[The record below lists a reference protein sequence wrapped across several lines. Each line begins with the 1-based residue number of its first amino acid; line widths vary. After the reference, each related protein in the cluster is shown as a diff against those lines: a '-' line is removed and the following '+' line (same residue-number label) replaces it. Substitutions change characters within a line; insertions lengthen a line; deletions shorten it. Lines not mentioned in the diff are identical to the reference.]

1 MFFLKTKEEYKNQIN
16 DRFKICLD
24 NKLDKAFFQC
34 DMAFQD
40 FKNLPRR
47 TIVYIKF
54 HDKVFTIA
62 KNLKH
67 DGCQCNCFSIVNTF
81 LEKNRVE
88 KLKLYQISNKLK
100 NYTKQLFKKLKNE
113 NTLIFLDKIRGVGL
127 ADMQLLSKFNK
138 GFRFLLCLLEFLAN
152 ISELLL

>member
-1 MFFLKTKEEYKNQIN
+1 MFFLKTKEEYKNKIN
-16 DRFKICLD
+16 DRFKIYLD
-24 NKLDKAFFQC
+24 SKLDKAFFQY

-40 FKNLPRR
+40 FKNLPGR

-67 DGCQCNCFSIVNTF
+67 DGCQCNLFSIVNTF

-88 KLKLYQISNKLK
+88 KLKLYQINNKLK
-100 NYTKQLFKKLKNE
+100 NYTKQLFNKLKNE
-113 NTLIFLDKIRGVGL
+113 YTLIFLDKIRGVGL
-127 ADMQLLSKFNK
+127 ADLQLLSKFNK
-138 GFRFLLCLLEFLAN
+138 GFRFLLCVIGLHSKY
-152 ISELLL
+152 I